1 MIDSA
6 SKPVPGSEDQ
16 AFARALQNALQGAI
30 AQPSSKPSP
39 KFEPRPPPVSPA
51 MPPMGPQIERRFG
64 GRLWGRPATRRVVK
78 TAIGLAIVVA
88 AGWAPLQLMLQAT
101 SVEAVINARLVV
113 LRAPIE
119 GRIEGKALPTAGS
132 AVAAGQMLFAI
143 RNARAERGA
152 LDTLRDEIG
161 KLEDERPALA
171 ARLAAARAEIET
183 LTTQL
188 GAFRRGRIAWL
199 EKGLAALDRDTGI
212 ATARKEEA
220 MAKLIRGI
228 ALARSNAISQV
239 TLDEATRAARIAGA
253 TLAAA
258 QLRREQAAIELQA
271 MADGTYLG
279 DSYNDRPQ
287 SAQKL
292 ETVKSLAGDLEAE
305 LRSGDARMARHKKEF
320 AAVSQRFEL
329 EAEAAIEAP
338 VAAHVWE
345 LLAFPGEQVVRGQN
359 LVRLLDCSAAVVT
372 AAVSEKVYNKLYNGM
387 PARFVARGGGTELEG
402 VIVNLTGMAGASSN
416 YAIEPSALIKEPY
429 RVTVAVP
436 GIADEVSCD
445 IGRTGLVLFGAA
457 EDQPLLVR
465 LMRFLI
471 GFAA

>member
-1 MIDSA
+1 MNETV
-6 SKPVPGSEDQ
+6 SKPAPGGDDQ

-30 AQPSSKPSP
+30 AQPSP
-39 KFEPRPPPVSPA
+39 KFEPRPPPV
-51 MPPMGPQIERRFG
+51 PPQAPPVGPQIERRSG
-64 GRLWGRPATRRVVK
+64 GRVWGRPAMRRIAK

-88 AGWAPLQLMLQAT
+88 AGWAPVQLMLQAS

-119 GRIEGKALPTAGS
+119 GRIDGQSLPTAGGE
-132 AVAAGQMLFAI
+132 VATGQTLFTI
-143 RNARAERGA
+143 RNERAERGA
-152 LDTLRDEIG
+152 LDTLRSEIG
-161 KLEDERPALA
+161 KLADERPALV

-183 LTTQL
+183 LSAQL
-188 GAFRRGRIAWL
+188 DAFRRGRIAWL
-199 EKGLAALDRDTGI
+199 EKELAALDRDAGI
-212 ATARKEEA
+212 AAARQEEA
-220 MAKLIRGI
+220 MAKLTRSI
-228 ALARSNAISQV
+228 ALARSDTISQV
-239 TLDEATRAARIAGA
+239 ALDEAGRAARIAGD
-253 TLAAA
+253 TLAAT
-258 QLRREQAAIELQA
+258 QLRREQAGIELGA
-271 MADGTYLG
+271 MADGSYLG

-292 ETVKSLAGDLEAE
+292 EAAKSLAGDLAAE
-305 LRSGDARMARHKKEF
+305 LGARGARAARLTDEL

-329 EAEAAIEAP
+329 DAQAAITAP
-338 VAAHVWE
+338 VAARIWE
-345 LLAFPGEQVVRGQN
+345 LLAVPGEQVVRGQD

-387 PARFVARGGGTELEG
+387 PARFVARGGDAELEG
-402 VIVNLTGMAGASSN
+402 AIVNLTGMAGASSN

-436 GIADEVSCD
+436 GLANDAFCD

-465 LMRFLI
+465 LMRFLTS
-471 GFAA
+471 FAS